1 MLLLWHYWSSRL
13 SLSLFYFFSLV
24 PFSIW
29 CLWVEDKAPILSS
42 PKPQTG
48 LDKIV
53 SRIDGSQGFLFLEL
67 ALSPSLTHTLCLLSL
82 PICVYLRSYRS
93 LCFFLKISYNVHPS
107 LLLSHSITLSLLLLL
122 SNSHSL
128 TLFLLLILSLSHYL
142 TLFLLLL
149 SLSFKISCSIF
160 THHSLTL
167 IKLQKDQ
174 F

>member
-1 MLLLWHYWSSRL
+1 MQFFIHLMLSTICSQCTAFDRLWELTVSKLSKSHPTIKCHKLVQPIDVIALTLLVFPTL

-67 ALSPSLTHTLCLLSL
+67 ALSPSLNHTLCHSMSLLSL

-93 LCFFLKISYNVHPS
+93 LCFYLSIIFLKIS
-107 LLLSHSITLSLLLLL
+107 
-122 SNSHSL
+122 
-128 TLFLLLILSLSHYL
+128 
-142 TLFLLLL
+142 
-149 SLSFKISCSIF
+149 
-160 THHSLTL
+160 
-167 IKLQKDQ
+167 
-174 F
+174 